1 LQSADR
7 PSDRVEDARVAR
19 TRADVA
25 RATLE
30 ILNGEGSE
38 AITHARVAE
47 MAGYSK
53 TTVYTHWPARVDL
66 IRAAIESLG
75 EMPHH
80 QRTGAL
86 RVDLIE
92 ELKVFRSGIIELRLD
107 RVLASMA
114 QWASSEQ
121 VRQLRDK
128 VNTDGQQQMYA
139 MLGEVLSGAE
149 LHAAVSML
157 TGVVAC
163 PSLMYG
169 TLPEDDV
176 IEAAVDMVL
185 GSADSPHTPPR
196 TVET

>member
-1 LQSADR
+1 
-7 PSDRVEDARVAR
+7 
-19 TRADVA
+19 
-25 RATLE
+25 
-30 ILNGEGSE
+30 
-38 AITHARVAE
+38 
-47 MAGYSK
+47 
-53 TTVYTHWPARVDL
+53 
-66 IRAAIESLG
+66 
-75 EMPHH
+75 MPHH

-169 TLPEDDV
+169 TLSEDDV

>member
-1 LQSADR
+1 MTPVPADR
-7 PSDRVEDARVAR
+7 PSDGEDARVAR

-25 RATLE
+25 RATLK

-66 IRAAIESLG
+66 ITLAIESLG

-80 QRTGAL
+80 ERSGDL
-86 RVDLIE
+86 RVDLVE

-114 QWASSEQ
+114 QWASQEQ
-121 VRQLRDK
+121 VRELRDK
-128 VNTDGQQQMYA
+128 VNSDGQRQMYA
-139 MLGEVLSGAE
+139 MLGEVFAGAQ
-149 LHAAVSML
+149 LDASVSML

-169 TLPEDDV
+169 TLPDDDI

-185 GSADSPHTPPR
+185 RSAGSPPR